1 MRIDR
6 DFIDAGFVLQD
17 KSGVTWNKEEFLKK
31 IKQWHTVFRDRKL
44 EVGDRVAFNAS
55 QSIDLFALMIAS
67 FEYGLT
73 CVVIPMSSYFVDDAA
88 QFDYRPL
95 NIKVVFEGD
104 APVCCNW
111 NVPIVSMGVLQGVQ
125 PFEDYAPIDV
135 DLPIL
140 LTQTSGTTGKPRVL
154 MHSHRSLFAASSR
167 ARKHFY
173 TEGDRVLLYSTMNH
187 VGVLSVQTLPVM
199 SLPLTAILYDDFATL
214 DLAIARTRPNKTIL
228 FPGTIEKMPDHTPL
242 DGMEII
248 SGGGIL
254 LPEFLE
260 HLFSRGVVCV
270 LNVYGLSEA
279 MPPISYSINT
289 PAGWR
294 RNYFK
299 GRVCI
304 GTLLEGWEMQISD
317 SGFMVKGDGVA
328 FGDDLERTKVDCWV
342 PTGDSISQTA
352 DGRLWIG
359 ERKYQMLRLP
369 DGTLYPDDVL
379 KQVIREDSRVSR
391 VKLAVL
397 QDKLVAFL
405 ALTDASLQVTAEE
418 LTERL
423 KGRTYHPIAID
434 RVITSDYLMDN
445 DQIKHVLRPSR
456 KAS

>member
-1 MRIDR
+1 
-6 DFIDAGFVLQD
+6 
-17 KSGVTWNKEEFLKK
+17 
-31 IKQWHTVFRDRKL
+31 
-44 EVGDRVAFNAS
+44 
-55 QSIDLFALMIAS
+55 
-67 FEYGLT
+67 
-73 CVVIPMSSYFVDDAA
+73 
-88 QFDYRPL
+88 
-95 NIKVVFEGD
+95 
-104 APVCCNW
+104 
-111 NVPIVSMGVLQGVQ
+111 
-125 PFEDYAPIDV
+125 
-135 DLPIL
+135 
-140 LTQTSGTTGKPRVL
+140 
-154 MHSHRSLFAASSR
+154 
-167 ARKHFY
+167 
-173 TEGDRVLLYSTMNH
+173 
-187 VGVLSVQTLPVM
+187 
-199 SLPLTAILYDDFATL
+199 
-214 DLAIARTRPNKTIL
+214 
-228 FPGTIEKMPDHTPL
+228 MPEHTPL

-304 GTLLEGWEMQISD
+304 GTLLEGWEMQISKD
-317 SGFMVKGDGVA
+317 GFLVKGDSVA
-328 FGDDLERTKVDCWV
+328 FGDDLEKTKIDCWV
-342 PTGDSISQTA
+342 PTGDTISQTA

-391 VKLAVL
+391 IKIAVV
-397 QDKLVAFL
+397 QDKLVVFL
-405 ALTDASLQVTAEE
+405 SLKDPSKPVTAEE

-423 KGRTYHPIAID
+423 KGRTYHPITVD